1 VISLAIIR
9 LLISKLHIMGKLL
22 FMKFIRTP
30 LVLLLLISPLFA
42 ASNPEDGAISWW
54 VLTMTLFGGLALF
67 LYGMEKMS
75 SGMKKAAGDK
85 MRSILSALTNNRY
98 MGLMVGAFVTMII
111 QSSSATTVMLVSFV
125 QAGLMTF
132 VQSLGVILGA
142 DIGTTVTAQLVAFK
156 LTDYALLMIAI
167 GFGLMMFGRNENQK
181 NIGESVLGFGILF
194 YGMKLM
200 SDAMFPLRTYEPF
213 ITTLSHLENPLL
225 GLLVGAAFT
234 ALIQSSSAFTGIIIV
249 LAQQGLLSLDAGIPL
264 IMGANIGTCITAG
277 LASIG
282 ASREAKRV
290 AMAHVMFKIVGVLL
304 FIFWIPWYAD
314 IIRAISPASTE
325 VGMANLSAVVPRQIA
340 NAHTIFNVGL
350 ALVFIPF
357 TGIFAN
363 IILRIFPDVED
374 ERDLTIATWH
384 LDDSAIETPAMALDL
399 ARSEIARMAK
409 ITGRMLDGF
418 IQPFLE
424 NDPGLDT
431 VHPQLTVME
440 GVEMRERKLDFL
452 EKKVK
457 KYLLQIGQEELSDTQ
472 IAEVFGMITISSQME
487 SIGDI
492 MERNLRPLVTKKRA
506 LQLDFS
512 EEGKKELI
520 KYNTKVC
527 KQFSRLEKT
536 FSELDPKRA
545 KKVMVKEEKYLNLEA
560 QYRESHFQR
569 LHAAREESVETDAI
583 HTELLEMMKQINL
596 HTGEIAKI
604 IYDLGS
610 HEENEGKSE

>member
-1 VISLAIIR
+1 MTKLR
-9 LLISKLHIMGKLL
+9 PLLILL
-22 FMKFIRTP
+22 TLFTLNSR
-30 LVLLLLISPLFA
+30 LIA
-42 ASNPEDGAISWW
+42 ADGHDQSEISWW
-54 VLTMTLFGGLALF
+54 LLIMTLLGGLALF

-156 LTDYALLMIAI
+156 LTDYALLMIAL
-167 GFGLMMFGRNENQK
+167 GFAAMMFGRNENQK
-181 NIGESVLGFGILF
+181 NIGESILGFGILF

-200 SDAMFPLRTYEPF
+200 SDAMYPLRTYEPF

-304 FIFWIPWYAD
+304 FIFWIPWFAD
-314 IIRAISPASTE
+314 IIRAISPTSTE
-325 VGMANLSAVVPRQIA
+325 SGMANLSAVVPRQIA

-350 ALVFIPF
+350 AFVFLPF

-374 ERDLTIATWH
+374 DRDLTIATWH
-384 LDDSAIETPAMALDL
+384 LDESAIETPAMALDL

-424 NDPGLDT
+424 NDPGQDS

-440 GVEMRERKLDFL
+440 GIEMRERKLDFL
-452 EKKVK
+452 EKKIK

-472 IAEVFGMITISSQME
+472 IAEVFSMITISSQME
-487 SIGDI
+487 SIGDV
-492 MERNLRPLVTKKRA
+492 MERNLRPLVTKKRG

-545 KKVMVKEEKYLNLEA
+545 RKVMVKEEKYLNLEA

-569 LHAAREESVETDAI
+569 LNAAREESVETDAI

-604 IYDLGS
+604 ILELSD
-610 HEENEGKSE
+610 HEDA

>member
-1 VISLAIIR
+1 MDKRFII
-9 LLISKLHIMGKLL
+9 KLL
-22 FMKFIRTP
+22 AFLGLSQIGAPT
-30 LVLLLLISPLFA
+30 LFA
-42 ASNPEDGAISWW
+42 SSSNISEEISWW
-54 VLTMTLFGGLALF
+54 IILMTLMGGLALF

-75 SGMKKAAGDK
+75 SGMKKAAGAQ

-142 DIGTTVTAQLVAFK
+142 DIGTTITAQLVAFK
-156 LTDYALLMIAI
+156 LTDYALLMIAA

-181 NIGESVLGFGILF
+181 NIGESILGFGILF

-200 SDAMFPLRTYEPF
+200 SDAMKPLRTFEPF
-213 ITTLSHLENPLL
+213 ITMLSHLENPLL
-225 GLLVGAAFT
+225 GLLVGTAFT

-249 LAQQGLLSLDAGIPL
+249 LAQQGLLTLDAGIPM
-264 IMGANIGTCITAG
+264 IMGANVGTCITAG

-282 ASREAKRV
+282 ATREAKRV
-290 AMAHVMFKIVGVLL
+290 AMAHVMFKITGVLL
-304 FIFWIPWYAD
+304 FIFWIPWFAD
-314 IIRAISPASTE
+314 FIRYLSPSSDA
-325 VGMANLSAVVPRQIA
+325 VGIAKLGSEVPRQIA
-340 NAHTIFNVGL
+340 NAHTIFNVSL
-350 ALVFIPF
+350 ALAFIPF
-357 TGIFAN
+357 TSFFAK
-363 IILRIFPDVED
+363 IIMKVYPDVED
-374 ERDLTIATWH
+374 EKDLTIATWH
-384 LDDSAIETPAMALDL
+384 LDESVVETPALALDL

-418 IQPFLE
+418 IQPFLH
-424 NDPGLDT
+424 NDPGMDK
-431 VHPQLTVME
+431 VHSQLTVME
-440 GVEMRERKLDFL
+440 GIEMRERKLDFL
-452 EKKVK
+452 EKKIK

-492 MERNLRPLVTKKRA
+492 MERNMRSLVTKKRA

-512 EEGKKELI
+512 EEGKNELI
-520 KYNTKVC
+520 RYNTKVC

-545 KKVMVKEEKYLNLEA
+545 KKVVVKEEKYLDLEV

-569 LHAAREESVETDAI
+569 LHAARQESVETDAI
-583 HTELLEMMKQINL
+583 HSELLDMMKQINL

-604 IYDLGS
+604 IIDI
-610 HEENEGKSE
+610 SEMD

>member
-1 VISLAIIR
+1 
-9 LLISKLHIMGKLL
+9 
-22 FMKFIRTP
+22 MKYLRTI
-30 LVLLLLISPLFA
+30 LVLFLGSNQAFA
-42 ASNPEDGAISWW
+42 ASPQTDGAISWW
-54 VLTMTLFGGLALF
+54 VLIMTLFGGLALF

-98 MGLMVGAFVTMII
+98 MGLLVGAFVTMII

-142 DIGTTVTAQLVAFK
+142 DIGTTITAQLVAFK
-156 LTDYALLMIAI
+156 LTDYALLMIAV
-167 GFGLMMFGRNENQK
+167 GFGLMMFGRNDNQK

-200 SDAMFPLRTYEPF
+200 SDAMYPLRSYDPF

-290 AMAHVMFKIVGVLL
+290 ALAHVMFKIVGVLL
-304 FIFWIPWYAD
+304 FIFWVPWFAD

-325 VGMANLSAVVPRQIA
+325 VGMDNLSAVVPRQIA

-350 ALVFIPF
+350 AFMFIPF
-357 TGIFAN
+357 TGVFAK
-363 IILRIFPDVED
+363 IILKIFPDVED

-384 LDDSAIETPAMALDL
+384 LDDSAIETPALALDL

-409 ITGRMLDGF
+409 ITGRMMNGF
-418 IQPFLE
+418 IKPFLK
-424 NDPGLDT
+424 NDPGMDR

-440 GVEMRERKLDFL
+440 GIEMRERKLDFL
-452 EKKVK
+452 EKKIK
-457 KYLLQIGQEELSDTQ
+457 KYLLQIGQEQLSDTQ

-512 EEGKKELI
+512 DEGKKELV
-520 KYNTKVC
+520 KYNLKVC

-536 FSELDPKRA
+536 FSELDPNRA
-545 KKVMVKEEKYLNLEA
+545 KKVMVKEEKYLNLEH

-569 LHAAREESVETDAI
+569 LHAARQESVETDAI
-583 HTELLEMMKQINL
+583 HTELLEMMKQINH

-604 IYDLGS
+604 IYELAY
-610 HEENEGKSE
+610 HEENEGNSE

>member
-1 VISLAIIR
+1 MYLLTKFR
-9 LLISKLHIMGKLL
+9 PLLILL
-22 FMKFIRTP
+22 A
-30 LVLLLLISPLFA
+30 LFTFNSTVMA
-42 ASNPEDGAISWW
+42 AEPHGQSEISWW
-54 VLTMTLFGGLALF
+54 VLIMTLLGGLALF

-98 MGLMVGAFVTMII
+98 MGLMVGAFVTMVI

-167 GFGLMMFGRNENQK
+167 GFGLMMFGRNESQK

-200 SDAMFPLRTYEPF
+200 SDAMYPLRTYEPF
-213 ITTLSHLENPLL
+213 ITTLSHLENPIL

-249 LAQQGLLSLDAGIPL
+249 LSQQGLLSLDAGIPL
-264 IMGANIGTCITAG
+264 IMGANIGTCVTAG

-290 AMAHVMFKIVGVLL
+290 AMAHVMFKIVGVML
-304 FIFWIPWYAD
+304 FSYWIPWFAD
-314 IIRAISPASTE
+314 IIRAISPTSTE
-325 VGMANLSAVVPRQIA
+325 TGMANLSAVVPRQIA

-350 ALVFIPF
+350 AFVFIPF

-384 LDDSAIETPAMALDL
+384 LDESAIETPAMALDL

-424 NDPGLDT
+424 NDPGQDS

-440 GVEMRERKLDFL
+440 GIEMRERKLDFL
-452 EKKVK
+452 EKKIK

-492 MERNLRPLVTKKRA
+492 MERNLRPLVTKKRG

-512 EEGKKELI
+512 DEGKKELI

-604 IYDLGS
+604 ILELSD
-610 HEENEGKSE
+610 HEEG

>member
-1 VISLAIIR
+1 
-9 LLISKLHIMGKLL
+9 M
-22 FMKFIRTP
+22 
-30 LVLLLLISPLFA
+30 
-42 ASNPEDGAISWW
+42 
-54 VLTMTLFGGLALF
+54 
-67 LYGMEKMS
+67 
-75 SGMKKAAGDK
+75 
-85 MRSILSALTNNRY
+85 
-98 MGLMVGAFVTMII
+98 
-111 QSSSATTVMLVSFV
+111 
-125 QAGLMTF
+125 
-132 VQSLGVILGA
+132 ILGA
-142 DIGTTVTAQLVAFK
+142 DIGTTITAQLVAFK
-156 LTDYALLMIAI
+156 LTDYALLMIAV
-167 GFGLMMFGRNENQK
+167 GFGLMMFGRNDNQK

-200 SDAMFPLRTYEPF
+200 SDAMYPLRSYDPF

-290 AMAHVMFKIVGVLL
+290 ALAHVMFKIVGVLL
-304 FIFWIPWYAD
+304 FIFWIPWFAD

-325 VGMANLSAVVPRQIA
+325 VGMDNLSAVVPRQIA

-350 ALVFIPF
+350 AFMFIPF
-357 TGIFAN
+357 TGVFAK
-363 IILRIFPDVED
+363 IILKIFPDVED

-384 LDDSAIETPAMALDL
+384 LDDSAIETPALALDL

-409 ITGRMLDGF
+409 ITGRMMNGF
-418 IQPFLE
+418 IKPFLK
-424 NDPGLDT
+424 NDPGMDR

-440 GVEMRERKLDFL
+440 GIEMRERKLDFL
-452 EKKVK
+452 EKKIK
-457 KYLLQIGQEELSDTQ
+457 KYLLQIGQEQLSDTQ

-492 MERNLRPLVTKKRA
+492 MERNLRPLVTKKRS

-512 EEGKKELI
+512 DEGKKELV
-520 KYNTKVC
+520 KYNLKVC

-536 FSELDPKRA
+536 FSELDPNRA
-545 KKVMVKEEKYLNLEA
+545 KKVMVKEEKYLNLEH

-569 LHAAREESVETDAI
+569 LNAARQESVETDAI
-583 HTELLEMMKQINL
+583 HTELLEMMKQINH

-604 IYDLGS
+604 IYELAY
-610 HEENEGKSE
+610 HEENEGNPE

>member
-1 VISLAIIR
+1 
-9 LLISKLHIMGKLL
+9 M
-22 FMKFIRTP
+22 
-30 LVLLLLISPLFA
+30 A
-42 ASNPEDGAISWW
+42 AEPHGQSEISWW
-54 VLTMTLFGGLALF
+54 VLIMTLLGGLALF

-98 MGLMVGAFVTMII
+98 MGLMVGAFVTMVI

-167 GFGLMMFGRNENQK
+167 GFGLMMFGRNESQK

-200 SDAMFPLRTYEPF
+200 SDAMYPLRTYEPF
-213 ITTLSHLENPLL
+213 ITTLSHLENPIL

-249 LAQQGLLSLDAGIPL
+249 LSQQGLLSLDAGIPL
-264 IMGANIGTCITAG
+264 IMGANIGTCVTAG

-290 AMAHVMFKIVGVLL
+290 AMAHVMFKIVGVML
-304 FIFWIPWYAD
+304 FIFWIPWFAD
-314 IIRAISPASTE
+314 IIRAISPTSTE
-325 VGMANLSAVVPRQIA
+325 TGMANLSAVVPRQIA

-350 ALVFIPF
+350 AFVFIPF

-384 LDDSAIETPAMALDL
+384 LDESAIETPAMALDL

-424 NDPGLDT
+424 NDPGQDS

-440 GVEMRERKLDFL
+440 GIEMRERKLDFL
-452 EKKVK
+452 EKKIK

-492 MERNLRPLVTKKRA
+492 MERNLRPLVTKKRG

-512 EEGKKELI
+512 DEGKKELI

-604 IYDLGS
+604 ILELSD
-610 HEENEGKSE
+610 HEEG

>member
-1 VISLAIIR
+1 MYLLTKLR
-9 LLISKLHIMGKLL
+9 PLLILL
-22 FMKFIRTP
+22 TLFTLNSR
-30 LVLLLLISPLFA
+30 LIA
-42 ASNPEDGAISWW
+42 ADGHDQSEISWW
-54 VLTMTLFGGLALF
+54 LLIMTLLGGLALF

-156 LTDYALLMIAI
+156 LTDYALLMIAL
-167 GFGLMMFGRNENQK
+167 GFAAMMFGRNENQK
-181 NIGESVLGFGILF
+181 NIGESILGFGILF

-200 SDAMFPLRTYEPF
+200 SDAMYPLRTYEPF

-304 FIFWIPWYAD
+304 FIFWIPWFAD
-314 IIRAISPASTE
+314 IIRAISPTSTE
-325 VGMANLSAVVPRQIA
+325 SGMANLSAVVPRQIA

-350 ALVFIPF
+350 AFVFLPF

-374 ERDLTIATWH
+374 DRDLTIATWH
-384 LDDSAIETPAMALDL
+384 LDESAIETPAMALDL

-424 NDPGLDT
+424 NDPGQDS

-440 GVEMRERKLDFL
+440 GIEMRERKLDFL
-452 EKKVK
+452 EKKIK

-472 IAEVFGMITISSQME
+472 IAEVFSMITISSQME
-487 SIGDI
+487 SIGDV
-492 MERNLRPLVTKKRA
+492 MERNLRPLVTKKRG

-545 KKVMVKEEKYLNLEA
+545 RKVMVKEEKYLNLEA

-569 LHAAREESVETDAI
+569 LNAAREESVETDAI

-604 IYDLGS
+604 ILELSD
-610 HEENEGKSE
+610 HEDA

>member
-1 VISLAIIR
+1 
-9 LLISKLHIMGKLL
+9 
-22 FMKFIRTP
+22 MKFIRTP

>member
-1 VISLAIIR
+1 
-9 LLISKLHIMGKLL
+9 MGKLL

>member
-1 VISLAIIR
+1 
-9 LLISKLHIMGKLL
+9 
-22 FMKFIRTP
+22 
-30 LVLLLLISPLFA
+30 
-42 ASNPEDGAISWW
+42 
-54 VLTMTLFGGLALF
+54 MTLLGGLALF

-98 MGLMVGAFVTMII
+98 MGLMVGAFVTMVI

-167 GFGLMMFGRNENQK
+167 GFGLMMFGRNESQK

-200 SDAMFPLRTYEPF
+200 SDAMYPLRTYEPF
-213 ITTLSHLENPLL
+213 ITTLSHLENPIL

-249 LAQQGLLSLDAGIPL
+249 LSQQGLLSLDAGIPL
-264 IMGANIGTCITAG
+264 IMGANIGTCVTAG

-290 AMAHVMFKIVGVLL
+290 AMAHVMFKIVGVML
-304 FIFWIPWYAD
+304 FIFWIPWFAD
-314 IIRAISPASTE
+314 IIRAISPTSTE
-325 VGMANLSAVVPRQIA
+325 TGMANLSAVVPRQIA

-350 ALVFIPF
+350 AFVFIPF

-384 LDDSAIETPAMALDL
+384 LDESAIETPAMALDL

-424 NDPGLDT
+424 NDPGQDS

-440 GVEMRERKLDFL
+440 GIEMRERKLDFL
-452 EKKVK
+452 EKKIK

-492 MERNLRPLVTKKRA
+492 MERNLRPLVTKKRG

-512 EEGKKELI
+512 DEGKKELI

-604 IYDLGS
+604 ILELSD
-610 HEENEGKSE
+610 HEEG